1 MPLPLLG
8 IAASAVGRLAGS
20 SLLRGGIGGIARG
33 LAIGAVKD
41 SVEDSEKPRMPLL
54 PPSQDSSE
62 ESTNTNIN
70 PNLIRQKI
78 LNASIEPIRKALI
91 LSMQEMG
98 RDIFKRSQNNV
109 PVRTGRLKSSGY
121 YKDLENGAEVGYN
134 TPYAAYVE
142 FGARRGG
149 ERSGFAKMS
158 NQRSLSTNQF
168 SRRNVND
175 TKKSGHFMK
184 RSIDEAM
191 GDGKT
196 LGRYIKKYGQ
206 KELDRVNWK
215 EVIGH

>member
-78 LNASIEPIRKALI
+78 LNASIEPIRK
-91 LSMQEMG
+91 EKPD
-98 RDIFKRSQNNV
+98 RK
-109 PVRTGRLKSSGY
+109 
-121 YKDLENGAEVGYN
+121 
-134 TPYAAYVE
+134 
-142 FGARRGG
+142 
-149 ERSGFAKMS
+149 
-158 NQRSLSTNQF
+158 
-168 SRRNVND
+168 
-175 TKKSGHFMK
+175 
-184 RSIDEAM
+184 
-191 GDGKT
+191 
-196 LGRYIKKYGQ
+196 YIKEVFTYGVNQ
-206 KELDRVNWK
+206 AKWKAAKEFCANRGWEFQIFTESELGIK
-215 EVIGH
+215 